1 MAFTYKTVLMV
12 GCTSGIGLALAERM
26 IENGVFVIGT
36 GRRQDRLDAFVAKHG
51 ADKAAASQFDI
62 TDISGIQGWA
72 ASLVQQHP
80 AIDCV
85 ILNSGV
91 QRTLDFTKPASI
103 DLASV
108 QDELTTN
115 YTSYIA
121 LMAAFLPHLQSQAPK
136 PVGLMAV
143 TSGLAFVP
151 IPRPANYCATKAAL
165 HSILWTLRAQLAHD
179 DKSKH
184 VRVVEIIPPAVQTDL
199 HSSQAD
205 LVARGE
211 GHFGMPLAAFIDGA
225 WVGLQEGKEEIPV
238 GELAVKNHD
247 ADAARRELYAGIMK
261 MMSSPN
267 APFSVRGF

>member
-36 GRRQDRLDAFVAKHG
+36 GRRKDKLDEFVAKHG
-51 ADKAAASQFDI
+51 ADKAAGSQFDI
-62 TDISGIQGWA
+62 TNLDGVKDWA
-72 ASLVQQHP
+72 ASVIKAHP
-80 AIDCV
+80 TIDCV

-91 QRTLDFTKPASI
+91 QRTLDFTNPDSI
-103 DLASV
+103 DMGSV
-108 QDELTTN
+108 REELDTN

-121 LMAAFLPHLQSQAPK
+121 MIKAFLPHLQAQAPK
-136 PVGLMAV
+136 PVALMTV

-165 HSILWTLRAQLAHD
+165 HSLMWTLRAQLAHHEG
-179 DKSKH
+179 SKH
-184 VRVVEIIPPAVQTDL
+184 VKVVEIIPPAVQTAL
-199 HSSQAD
+199 HSSQPD

-211 GHFGMPLAAFIDGA
+211 GHFGMPLDAFIDGTWA
-225 WVGLQEGKEEIPV
+225 GLQEGKDEIPV

-247 ADAARRELYAGIMK
+247 ADAPRRELYAGILK
-261 MMSSPN
+261 MMTNPN